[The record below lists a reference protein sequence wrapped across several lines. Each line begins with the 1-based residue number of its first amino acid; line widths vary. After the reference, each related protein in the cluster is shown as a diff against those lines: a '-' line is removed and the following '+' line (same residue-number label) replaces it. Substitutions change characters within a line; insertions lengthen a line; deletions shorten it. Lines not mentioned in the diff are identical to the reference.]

1 MASKLK
7 AISRLFNPFTYVI
20 HGAKAVVGVA
30 GSLLGL
36 GAGTTTTSP
45 PSGGGD
51 PVIVDPDPTPIIDL
65 GNGIVIPS
73 LQSLP
78 DNTILIMAGI
88 ILLAVYGGWTLI
100 RGRRA

>member
-1 MASKLK
+1 MAFKRRLRG
-7 AISRLFNPFTYVI
+7 ISALFNPFTYVI
-20 HGAKAVVGVA
+20 DGAKAVVGVA

-51 PVIVDPDPTPIIDL
+51 PVIIDL

>member
-1 MASKLK
+1 MGLINLTPAGYLTRFAK
-7 AISRLFNPFTYVI
+7 AIV
-20 HGAKAVVGVA
+20 GAA
-30 GSLLGL
+30 GGLLGL
-36 GAGTTTTSP
+36 G
-45 PSGGGD
+45 GGGTATSS
-51 PVIVDPDPTPIIDL
+51 PSAPSTPDPITPDPIIDL

>member
-7 AISRLFNPFTYVI
+7 AFSYISRLFNPVI
-20 HGAKAVVGVA
+20 DGAKVVVWVA